1 MAIAVPMHDFTAKI
15 EHIVRHRELFPDFA
29 ATGCAF
35 VVSAVE
41 SLSEVVLARLEK
53 GHTRA
58 DVQVALDVLRRAG
71 IALRPSFV
79 PFTPWATIGDYLE
92 LLDWVTSEEMVDQV
106 DPVQFAIRRGS
117 PRRGF
122 AERSQPRASWAL
134 SSEKQRAGTKH
145 PCQLPD
151 RFAG

>member
-29 ATGCAF
+29 AT
-35 VVSAVE
+35 
-41 SLSEVVLARLEK
+41 
-53 GHTRA
+53 
-58 DVQVALDVLRRAG
+58 
-71 IALRPSFV
+71 
-79 PFTPWATIGDYLE
+79 IGNYLE

-122 AERSQPRASWAL
+122 AERSQPRAS
-134 SSEKQRAGTKH
+134 
-145 PCQLPD
+145 
-151 RFAG
+151 

>member
-1 MAIAVPMHDFTAKI
+1 LRDAPAHAAKLVRGPHAAFPALTYDFTAKI
-15 EHIVRHRELFPDFA
+15 EHIVRHREVFPEFA

-41 SLSEVVLARLEK
+41 ALSEVVLARLEK

-106 DPVQFAIRRGS
+106 DPVQFAIRLLIPPGS
-117 PRRGF
+117 LLVSRPGLRLF
-122 AERSQPRASWAL
+122 
-134 SSEKQRAGTKH
+134 RAG
-145 PCQLPD
+145 
-151 RFAG
+151 R